1 MHVKCEFCHYT
12 TTGTVGTFVITRID
26 QFICVD
32 SLFAVNTIN
41 VKSKAYIF
49 YFMGRGQVTSQYSS
63 PSFKNKILRQLCA
76 QVVMT
81 STKITHLKTM
91 WMNEDDN
98 TILRTTEIHEAV
110 LFNGT
115 KKRHSSLLW
124 LGLTFIRISVNGD
137 IRVSTGMPV
146 SKGHENWYM
155 YPCGKSIPWS
165 LLSDLMI
172 RHSIRY
178 GTWQCPNAIGNCHK
192 YAFIVFNSKEA
203 KHLNNY
209 T

>member
-32 SLFAVNTIN
+32 LLYAVNTIN

-49 YFMGRGQVTSQYSS
+49 YFMGRGQVTSQYPI

-91 WMNEDDN
+91 
-98 TILRTTEIHEAV
+98 
-110 LFNGT
+110 
-115 KKRHSSLLW
+115 
-124 LGLTFIRISVNGD
+124 
-137 IRVSTGMPV
+137 
-146 SKGHENWYM
+146 
-155 YPCGKSIPWS
+155 
-165 LLSDLMI
+165 
-172 RHSIRY
+172 
-178 GTWQCPNAIGNCHK
+178 
-192 YAFIVFNSKEA
+192 
-203 KHLNNY
+203 
-209 T
+209 